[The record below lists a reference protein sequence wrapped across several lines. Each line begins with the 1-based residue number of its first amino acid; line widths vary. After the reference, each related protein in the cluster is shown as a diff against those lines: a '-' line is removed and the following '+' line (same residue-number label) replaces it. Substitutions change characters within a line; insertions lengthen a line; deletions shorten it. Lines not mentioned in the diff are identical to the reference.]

1 MSTILKAKLTD
12 ADQIYNLLKLVGQ
25 EMLEKDNLLHWT
37 KAYPLKRIIEHI
49 DMAEMYVMKNDSKII
64 GSFVLTED
72 SSYFKY
78 DKNSFIYLSKLA
90 INPNHQRMGFGKKI
104 MKNVEAV
111 ANFLNKKGIRLDV
124 YNQSSKAIAFYQQN
138 DFRIVDEASTF
149 NFKVICMEKKIEK
162 SKRLVILGAG
172 FLQKFV
178 ILEAQK
184 MGVFVLSVDGN
195 EESLGFE
202 YADISIVADI
212 SNSKEV
218 ECSLS
223 QYDFDG
229 VICPATDYG
238 VVASATLAK
247 SRNLIGNEIMT
258 AITVKNKSLVRKC
271 FVDNK
276 VDDMKSFFLIEDN
289 GKPDMTIEEYPLI
302 VKPSDGSGSKGVY
315 KVLNADELRDSIVKA
330 KKYSKANS
338 ITIEPFIAGIE
349 YGVESIVIKN
359 QATILLIMKKTMH
372 AKALAEIGHCSDSG
386 LSEQMITK
394 VDRYVKKAIKYLGI
408 STGAVNMD
416 ILIRGTEVFIID
428 VGLRMGGNL
437 IGSHIVPLST
447 GFNYI
452 ENLIRLSLKM
462 PTDLS
467 SLAEVNN
474 KKIVITRI
482 LNFNPGLIT
491 KLDFEEKEIL
501 EDVKSEYSEIY
512 FNKRTGDKIREYKN
526 NLDGCGY
533 LVFSDIDKEKIY
545 QDICKTECSL
555 EEGIVRSNDI

>member
-25 EMLEKDNLLHWT
+25 EMLEKDNLLHWA

-258 AITVKNKSLVRKC
+258 AVTVKNKSLVRKC

-276 VDDMKSFFLIEDN
+276 VDDMKSFFL
-289 GKPDMTIEEYPLI
+289 
-302 VKPSDGSGSKGVY
+302 
-315 KVLNADELRDSIVKA
+315 LRTTV
-330 KKYSKANS
+330 
-338 ITIEPFIAGIE
+338 
-349 YGVESIVIKN
+349 N
-359 QATILLIMKKTMH
+359 QI
-372 AKALAEIGHCSDSG
+372 
-386 LSEQMITK
+386 
-394 VDRYVKKAIKYLGI
+394 
-408 STGAVNMD
+408 
-416 ILIRGTEVFIID
+416 
-428 VGLRMGGNL
+428 
-437 IGSHIVPLST
+437 
-447 GFNYI
+447 
-452 ENLIRLSLKM
+452 
-462 PTDLS
+462 
-467 SLAEVNN
+467 
-474 KKIVITRI
+474 
-482 LNFNPGLIT
+482 
-491 KLDFEEKEIL
+491 
-501 EDVKSEYSEIY
+501 
-512 FNKRTGDKIREYKN
+512 
-526 NLDGCGY
+526 
-533 LVFSDIDKEKIY
+533 
-545 QDICKTECSL
+545 
-555 EEGIVRSNDI
+555 